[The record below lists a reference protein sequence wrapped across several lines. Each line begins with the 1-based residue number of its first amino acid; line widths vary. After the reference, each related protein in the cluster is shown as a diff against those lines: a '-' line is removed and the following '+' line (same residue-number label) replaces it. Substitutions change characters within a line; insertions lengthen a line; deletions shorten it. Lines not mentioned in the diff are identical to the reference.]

1 MPQKTK
7 DIASIEA
14 VSDFLAD
21 FAISLLGSGTQTS
34 RVLRNVDRLA
44 ESFGYKAETIILPRT
59 IIMTLSS
66 SADVSL
72 YRTVVRKVSPMP
84 LNFTLLSKL
93 RILTWQVRRT
103 KMPFEE
109 CKRRYEEILSMP
121 ALSGW
126 PLVFIVS
133 LGNAAFCQLFG
144 GFYSIPVVFIGTF
157 FGFLAKNFLLS
168 RRVNTLLTFM
178 LSAFVS
184 SFITGIMVEIFKF
197 KTDIALST
205 SVLFL
210 IPGVPLINSVIDLI
224 EGHVLAGISR
234 LINAVSMIIALALG
248 LGATIL
254 LLDINYHLEFSR
266 NAVASGIFCAASL
279 DAVFAAIA
287 GIGFGAVF
295 NPPKA
300 ALAAAAI
307 LAALGHSF
315 RFMLMN
321 AYSLDITLATLLA
334 AFLVGIGAFIFGRV
348 SKSPAEICAFPAL
361 LPMIPGLMAYRAFL
375 SVLKFLHAQDMD
387 AAAKILPDL
396 FSYGFTAVFVIF
408 AIVIGASFAV
418 FLDTLSV
425 RMSINTKP

>member
-1 MPQKTK
+1 MRRKQENVV
-7 DIASIEA
+7 SVEE

-44 ESFGYKAETIILPRT
+44 EGFGYKAETIILPRT

-66 SADVSL
+66 LSDMSV
-72 YRTVVRKVSPMP
+72 YRTVVRKVAPMP
-84 LNFTLLSKL
+84 LNFTLLARL

-103 KMPFEE
+103 KMSFGE
-109 CKRRYEEILSMP
+109 CKRRYQEILSLP

-144 GFYSIPVVFIGTF
+144 GLYSIPLVFIGTF
-157 FGFLAKNFLLS
+157 FGFSAKTFLLS
-168 RRVNTLLTFM
+168 RKINTLLSI
-178 LSAFVS
+178 LISAFVS
-184 SFITGIMVEIFKF
+184 SFITGVMVKIFGF

-234 LINAVSMIIALALG
+234 MVNAVSIIIAIALG

-254 LLDINYHLEFSR
+254 LLNINYHLEFSR
-266 NAVASGIFCAASL
+266 SAVSGAMYSALAL
-279 DAVFAAIA
+279 DAVFAAVA

-300 ALAAAAI
+300 ALAAAGV
-307 LAALGHSF
+307 LAAVGHSF

-321 AYSLDITLATLLA
+321 ACSMDITLATLLA
-334 AFLVGIGAFIFGRV
+334 AFLIGIGAFVFGRV
-348 SKSPAEICAFPAL
+348 SKSPAETCAFPAL
-361 LPMIPGLMAYRAFL
+361 LPMVPGLMAYRAFL
-375 SVLKFLHAQDMD
+375 SVLKFLHARDMD
-387 AAAKILPDL
+387 AAARILPDL

-425 RMSINTKP
+425 RMSVKGNS